1 MTKKIVLILLLISNF
16 ANAQTSKL
24 NNYKYAI
31 IPTKFSFQDM
41 PNEYRLNLLTK
52 MYLEQIGFTTYLDS
66 DAMPEE
72 LLNNNCNKVYV
83 DVLSNG
89 NFITTKLK
97 IILKDCKNTI
107 LYTSAEGKSKEKD
120 YNLAYNEALRAA
132 LQSFKSLNYK
142 YTPRTEIEIKKDEKE
157 VNNSDSKIIASE
169 SFNAESNI
177 LFAQPITN
185 GFQLVDNSPKVIMK
199 IYKTSNTNCFIAI
212 KEDVQGVLILKDEQW
227 FLEYYKN
234 QKLFSERV
242 EVKF

>member
-1 MTKKIVLILLLISNF
+1 MIKKMILFLVFIASF
-16 ANAQTSKL
+16 ANAQISDL

-31 IPTKFSFQDM
+31 VPSKFGFQNI
-41 PNEYRLNLLTK
+41 PNEYRLNILTK
-52 MYLEQIGFTTYLDS
+52 MYLEQFGFTTYLNT

-83 DVLSNG
+83 DVISNG
-89 NFITTKLK
+89 SFITTKLK

-107 LYTSAEGKSKEKD
+107 LFTSAEGRSKEKD
-120 YNLAYNEALRAA
+120 YNLAYNEALREA
-132 LQSFKSLNYK
+132 LQSFKTLNYK
-142 YTPRTEIEIKKDEKE
+142 YTPIAEIEIKKDEKE
-157 VNNSDSKIIASE
+157 VKNSDSKIIASE
-169 SFNAESNI
+169 SFNSEFNI

-185 GFQLVDNSPKVIMK
+185 GFQLIDNSPKVIMK
-199 IYKTSNTNCFIAI
+199 IYKTLNANCFIAI
-212 KEDVQGVLILKDEQW
+212 KEEVQGVLILKDEQW